1 INALAETLKPIRAA
15 IQELES
21 SCVSLADCY
30 ISLIKIAAAFK
41 QLPSDD
47 YKGFRNHCI
56 KVFNE
61 SIWKDLGH
69 NQNSCKDL
77 YAQLRKYQLHS
88 EPYDAPFSDN
98 YDTPYSWWMT
108 CNDQTDNLKKLALKI
123 FAVTPSSACCERI
136 FSSLGWFYGKR
147 HQNLSLE
154 KLEAMAKIHRYY
166 ITDAK
171 KELGFVAQDK
181 SENDV
186 RSWINAAYNTL
197 EEDDDENND
206 SILELLPENNDDSE
220 PSDDIELELERILSL
235 NEVFVVINNNDY
247 VTANQEENTN
257 SEATEEIEDYD
268 PAQLASNY
276 LSDLE

>member
-1 INALAETLKPIRAA
+1 MHA
-15 IQELES
+15 
-21 SCVSLADCY
+21 
-30 ISLIKIAAAFK
+30 
-41 QLPSDD
+41 
-47 YKGFRNHCI
+47 G
-56 KVFNE
+56 

-69 NQNSCKDL
+69 NQDSCKDL

-88 EPYDAPFSDN
+88 EPYDAPFSNN

-136 FSSLGWFYGKR
+136 FSSLGWFYGKH

-171 KELGFVAQDK
+171 KELGFKELGFVAQDK

-186 RSWINAAYNTL
+186 KSWINAAYNTL
-197 EEDDDENND
+197 EEEDDENND
-206 SILELLPENNDDSE
+206 LILELLPENNDDSE
-220 PSDDIELELERILSL
+220 PRDDIELELERILSL